1 MSVNGESSHEPT
13 RARRTR
19 PLAVLI
25 GSDEL
30 ILLGDDVN
38 ALLESV
44 DKLVAATYES
54 LRRSGADDSRVEVSQ
69 HAIAELEALGEA
81 LTTSGAR
88 LADPPVEIDHERA
101 RLLKKVLADLDGY
114 QRRELTPG
122 LVELRRQLATLA

>member
-1 MSVNGESSHEPT
+1 MSVNGESGHEPT
-13 RARRTR
+13 SPRRTR

-54 LRRSGADDSRVEVSQ
+54 LRRSGADGSRVEVSQ
-69 HAIAELEALGEA
+69 HAIAELESLGEA